1 MPSGGV
7 PARRHRPQAPYTPSR
22 RWPCGS
28 TQPGGLVAS
37 KHARKRATARRQP
50 WRDLPEPGELLVA
63 VGRNDLPGATP
74 AERAA
79 VRRLAAAYLLWF
91 AERYGQF
98 PPGAAG
104 TIDDQIDR
112 AERYVRQNPGGPP
125 RREASREAEQNLD
138 ELLAALQLPN
148 IWALFDAIGR
158 DTLPGLTA
166 DERAETRY
174 VAACVLLDVLQTAG
188 VPLPV
193 ATPTPETLIQAAED
207 LVLDTGQG
215 LGPRP

>member
-1 MPSGGV
+1 MWLDTTGGASGE
-7 PARRHRPQAPYTPSR
+7 QA
-22 RWPCGS
+22 C
-28 TQPGGLVAS
+28 TQAS
-37 KHARKRATARRQP
+37 NSAATAMERSTGAGRALGGG
-50 WRDLPEPGELLVA
+50 R
-63 VGRNDLPGATP
+63 RNDLPGATP

-125 RREASREAEQNLD
+125 RHDASREAEQNLD

-174 VAACVLLDVLQTAG
+174 VAACVLLDVLQ
-188 VPLPV
+188 
-193 ATPTPETLIQAAED
+193 AAED
-207 LVLDTGQG
+207 LVLDSGQG
-215 LGPRP
+215 LGPQP